1 MVDTGLG
8 SRKLEHRV
16 ALVTGAASGIGR
28 AIATRLVADGAL
40 VVAGDI
46 DEVGLMSLS
55 RELGERVVTARCDV
69 TDEASVAAL
78 ADLAAGPA
86 SGGAGLDIAV
96 ANAGKGTFSPIV
108 DHPLD
113 TWQEIIDLCL
123 TGVFLTVKHAG
134 RVMNHGGSIVNIAS
148 LNAIQ
153 PAAGMSAYCA
163 AKAGVVMLTKVA
175 AMELGERSIRVNT
188 VGPGL
193 VETTATAPFWMV
205 PGVVDEFIDNTT
217 LGRFAQPADIADL
230 VAFLVGPESTFIS
243 GSFHSID
250 GGASTKRYPDLP
262 GAFQRLMPPVSAS

>member
-1 MVDTGLG
+1 
-8 SRKLEHRV
+8 LEHRV
-16 ALVTGAASGIGR
+16 ALVTGSASGIGR

-40 VVAGDI
+40 VVAGDV

-55 RELGERVVTARCDV
+55 RELGDRVITARCDV

-86 SGGAGLDIAV
+86 AGGAGLDIAV

-113 TWQEIIDLCL
+113 AWQEIIDLCL

-262 GAFQRLMPPVSAS
+262 GAFQRLMPPVSASDTSD